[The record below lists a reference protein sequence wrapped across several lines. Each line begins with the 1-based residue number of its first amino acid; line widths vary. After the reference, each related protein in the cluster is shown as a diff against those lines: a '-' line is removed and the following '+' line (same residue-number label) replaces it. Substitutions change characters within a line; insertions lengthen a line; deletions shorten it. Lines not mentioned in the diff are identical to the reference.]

1 MRPRLLLIFTLML
14 ALFLTACARPIP
26 VKKTEMSDDEIR
38 MEQSMLSKYIIIL
51 PPDKFFT
58 DDDFLRKF
66 EGATFPLYAGYTA
79 FDSKGCIT
87 LVRKTDYPVEYIT
100 GLIYNL
106 EKRGCLMGAE
116 GPWGDGYHTP
126 YRKPGEKAYYDN
138 ISMSLFHYQQTY
150 RKGDPV
156 EFVMPTTFAP
166 DGKPM
171 PDDSYVPQFT
181 KSCVITSNLAE
192 TRACLRSLDFDDHIS
207 LFITPNADI
216 FPTSW
221 TPAQRDVMTKR
232 RAAAQAGPAKSKK

>member
-1 MRPRLLLIFTLML
+1 MRLRLLLIVPLML
-14 ALFLTACARPIP
+14 ALSLAASCARPAP
-26 VKKTEMSDDEIR
+26 VDKPEMSDDEIR
-38 MEQSMLSKYIIIL
+38 WEQSWMSQYIIIL
-51 PPDKFFT
+51 PPDRFFT

-138 ISMSLFHYQQTY
+138 ISMRLFCYKQTY
-150 RKGDPV
+150 RK
-156 EFVMPTTFAP
+156 
-166 DGKPM
+166 
-171 PDDSYVPQFT
+171 
-181 KSCVITSNLAE
+181 
-192 TRACLRSLDFDDHIS
+192 
-207 LFITPNADI
+207 
-216 FPTSW
+216 
-221 TPAQRDVMTKR
+221 
-232 RAAAQAGPAKSKK
+232 